1 MEQKRKNI
9 VVIGGGPGGYPAAIK
24 AAQLGADVTLIDRNG
39 LGGTCLHRGCIPTK
53 YLLKAAKEYE
63 TVVKYL
69 KKSGGS
75 DAPTPD
81 LTEIMKEKLS
91 IVDRLAGGTAL
102 LLKNNGV
109 RVISGT
115 ATFVDPKQVR
125 IEETGE
131 VITGS
136 AFIIATGSDSVTPP
150 VDGIDS
156 KGVFDS
162 SKILELEKLPASL
175 AVVGGGYIGLEFA
188 QIYQM
193 FGTQVTVI
201 EMMPHILPEADME
214 VSSAVQKILSS
225 HGVKIHTGARLK
237 SINQAKKNLRLVYEK
252 DQKTEEINAENVLV
266 AVGRKPRIE
275 GLGLES
281 VGVRINDRGAIDVN
295 AYLETSV
302 PGIYAVGDVAG
313 GMMLAHKATAEG
325 ETAAVNI
332 ISRPCEMSYSVVPS
346 VMYTHPEMASVGLSE
361 AEAKDKYGDILVGRF
376 PLAANGRAV
385 LSGARQGFVKV
396 IAELETEIV
405 VGAGF
410 ICPEAGHLV
419 GEAALAI
426 HMEATLDDIAETIH
440 AHPTLSEAFR
450 EAALDAKG
458 EAIHL
463 PPG

>member
-1 MEQKRKNI
+1 MEQKKHI

-75 DAPTPD
+75 DAPAPD
-81 LTEIMKEKLS
+81 LTTIMKEKLS
-91 IVDRLAGGTAL
+91 IVDRLAGGTAM

-115 ATFVDPKQVR
+115 ATFLDPKQIR

-150 VDGIDS
+150 VEGIDS

-162 SKILELEKLPASL
+162 SKILELEKMPASL

-214 VSSAVQKILSS
+214 VSSAMQKILSS
-225 HGVKIHTGARLK
+225 HGVKIHTGSRLK
-237 SINQAKKNLRLVYEK
+237 SINQVKKNLRLVYEK
-252 DQKTEEINAENVLV
+252 DQKTEEIDAENVLV
-266 AVGRKPRIE
+266 AVGRKPRVE

-332 ISRPCEMSYSVVPS
+332 VSRPCEMSYSVVPS

-361 AEAKDKYGDILVGRF
+361 AEAKDKYGEVLVGRF

-385 LSGARQGFVKV
+385 LSGAQQGFVKV

-405 VGAGF
+405 VGASF

-426 HMEATLDDIAETIH
+426 KMEATLDDIAETIH

-450 EAALDAKG
+450 EAVLDTKG

>member
-1 MEQKRKNI
+1 MEQKKHI

-75 DAPTPD
+75 DAPAPD
-81 LTEIMKEKLS
+81 LTTIMKEKLS
-91 IVDRLAGGTAL
+91 IVDRLAGGTAM

-115 ATFVDPKQVR
+115 ATFLDPKQIR

-150 VDGIDS
+150 VEGIDS

-162 SKILELEKLPASL
+162 SKILELEKMPASL

-214 VSSAVQKILSS
+214 VSSAMQKILSS
-225 HGVKIHTGARLK
+225 HGVKIHTGSRLK
-237 SINQAKKNLRLVYEK
+237 SINQVKKNLRLVYEK
-252 DQKTEEINAENVLV
+252 DQKTEEIDAENVLV
-266 AVGRKPRIE
+266 AVGRKPRVE

-325 ETAAVNI
+325 ET
-332 ISRPCEMSYSVVPS
+332 
-346 VMYTHPEMASVGLSE
+346 
-361 AEAKDKYGDILVGRF
+361 
-376 PLAANGRAV
+376 
-385 LSGARQGFVKV
+385 
-396 IAELETEIV
+396 
-405 VGAGF
+405 
-410 ICPEAGHLV
+410 
-419 GEAALAI
+419 
-426 HMEATLDDIAETIH
+426 
-440 AHPTLSEAFR
+440 
-450 EAALDAKG
+450 
-458 EAIHL
+458 IHL